1 MSEINDVRA
10 AMQKRAEAMVAGDIE
25 AIAGLLEK
33 RLIYTHSSG
42 LVDTRESYIEALN
55 RREYVYHSVEPVSI
69 GHSIVDHD
77 TVILNSIM
85 EVAMTV
91 RSTGQSLSRRIR
103 VTEIWARDAVDL
115 TWRLLVSHS
124 TNVA

>member
-69 GHSIVDHD
+69 DHSIVDRD
-77 TVILNSIM
+77 SVILNSIM

-103 VTEIWARDAVDL
+103 VTEIWTRDAVDL

>member
-33 RLIYTHSSG
+33 RLIYTHSIG
-42 LVDTRESYIEALN
+42 LVDTRQSYIEALN

-69 GHSIVDHD
+69 DHSIVDRD
-77 TVILNSIM
+77 SVILNSIM

-103 VTEIWARDAVDL
+103 VTEIWTQDTVDQ

>member
-42 LVDTRESYIEALN
+42 LVDTRQSYIEALN

-69 GHSIVDHD
+69 DHSIVDRD
-77 TVILNSIM
+77 SVILNSIM

-103 VTEIWARDAVDL
+103 VTEIWTQDTVDQ

>member
-42 LVDTRESYIEALN
+42 LVDTRQSYIEALN

-69 GHSIVDHD
+69 DHSIVDRD
-77 TVILNSIM
+77 SVILNSIM

-103 VTEIWARDAVDL
+103 VTEIWARDAVDQ

>member
-10 AMQKRAEAMVAGDIE
+10 AMRKRAEAMVAGDIE

-69 GHSIVDHD
+69 DHSIVDRD
-77 TVILNSIM
+77 SAILNSIM

-103 VTEIWARDAVDL
+103 VTEIWARDAVDQ

>member
-69 GHSIVDHD
+69 DHSIVDRD
-77 TVILNSIM
+77 SVILNSIM
-85 EVAMTV
+85 EVVMTV

-103 VTEIWARDAVDL
+103 VTEIWARDAVDQ